1 MKSILC
7 IVAASLIAALP
18 AAAQPWPA
26 KTVRIMVPNAPGSGP
41 DLLARLASDRLARLL
56 AMSFVVENNTA
67 GAGIVAARN
76 AAKSAPDGYTLLI
89 GTVTSLA
96 INPFVFA
103 ELPYRPERD
112 FAGAAMVYDTSSQV
126 VAVHPEVPA
135 GNLAELIALAKSQP
149 GKLAYAADRGLA
161 SIVGEWMFRTAGAP
175 ITLIPYK
182 SPAQSLTDTSAGR
195 TQAIIISLA
204 AIDSLRKAGK
214 LRVLAVISVKRFPGL
229 PELPAV
235 AETLPGFNGNGWSTL
250 VAPTGTPVEI
260 LRRINQATDQVVRE
274 REYTQR
280 LLALGYTIDGA
291 GTLESIAEFHR
302 SEREKWGRVI
312 RELGIK
318 PE

>member
-1 MKSILC
+1 MKSLLC
-7 IVAASLIAALP
+7 ILAASLIAALP

-135 GNLAELIALAKSQP
+135 ANLAELIALAKSQP

-204 AIDSLRKAGK
+204 AIDNLRRAGK

-229 PELPAV
+229 PDLPAV

-250 VAPTGTPVEI
+250 VAAGTPVEI